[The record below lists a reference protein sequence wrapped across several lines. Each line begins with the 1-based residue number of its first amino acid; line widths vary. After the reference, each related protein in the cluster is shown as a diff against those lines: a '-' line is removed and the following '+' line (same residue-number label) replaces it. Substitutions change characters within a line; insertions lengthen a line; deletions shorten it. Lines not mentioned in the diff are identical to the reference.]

1 MKNNLLNRV
10 ATCFGT
16 KGVSRSIRAYS
27 LTSYILHPTSYI
39 ASIRVLTVLVIAA
52 LVATAAAAEPVDF
65 TSKSALMTLGVQEKE
80 VSVGDLAAD
89 AVRRTGRS
97 EIAFV
102 AASELKEVKE
112 EIPAGKVSSS
122 RIIELL
128 SYPEE
133 QVVVVRLTGAQIKS
147 ALEKSVSAQPRK
159 NMGFLQ
165 VSGLKFEFEAKG
177 SGDRVRQV
185 TVGDQ
190 PLAAD
195 RNYEVAMSKSL
206 GNGALGYWRIWGK
219 DNIVRE
225 TKLSMAQSIEAF
237 LSAAK
242 TVDYSKTD
250 RIIKRS

>member
-16 KGVSRSIRAYS
+16 KDVSRR
-27 LTSYILHPTSYI
+27 ILGWL
-39 ASIRVLTVLVIAA
+39 AVLIILVIS
-52 LVATAAAAEPVDF
+52 ATAASADPVDF
-65 TSKSALMTLGVQEKE
+65 TSKSVLTTLGVQEKE
-80 VSVGDLAAD
+80 VSVGDLTAD
-89 AVRRTGRS
+89 AVRRAGKS

-102 AASELKEVKE
+102 TASELKEVKE

-122 RIIELL
+122 RIIERL

-133 QVVVVRLTGAQIKS
+133 QIVVVRLTGAQIKS
-147 ALEKSVSAQPRK
+147 ALDKSVTAQPRK
-159 NMGFLQ
+159 SMGFLQ

-190 PLAAD
+190 PLAAN
-195 RNYEVAMSKSL
+195 RNYEVAVSKSL
-206 GNGALGYWRIWGK
+206 ANGALGYWRIWSK

-237 LSAAK
+237 LSVEK
-242 TVDYSKTD
+242 SVDYSKTD